1 MNGLQS
7 IDWIVIGL
15 YFLVIFGIAWWVIRQ
30 KQEST
35 TEYFLAGRH
44 VGWFVIGASI
54 FASNIGSEHIVGLA
68 GTAAKSGVAMGH
80 YELHAWC
87 ILLLGWVFV
96 PFYMRSRVFTM
107 PEFLE
112 MRYSPTARWFLSLIS
127 LVAYV
132 LTKVSVTVYAGAV
145 VFQTLMGIKFWTG
158 ALITVI
164 LTGIYTILGGLR
176 AVVYTESLQAI
187 ILIVGSVTVTVTGLV
202 KIGGWDNLIAVAGT
216 EHLNL
221 FLPLDHPDF
230 PWLGMLLAP
239 PIVGIWYWC
248 TDQYIVQ
255 RALAAKSESQ
265 GRRGTLLASYLKLL
279 PFWIFIIPGV
289 IAYALTKTGQLE
301 LGAADQAFPAMVKAL
316 LPAGIRGLV
325 VGGLLAALMSSLAA
339 VFNSCSTL
347 FTMDIYKK
355 LHPEASEKTLVSV
368 GRVATAVVVVS
379 GILWIPLMKYI
390 SGELYHYLQSVQSYI
405 APPITAVF
413 LLGIFWKR
421 INAKGALSA
430 LIGGFV
436 IGMFRLVAELGKD
449 HLTGWL
455 HTFATVNFLYFCFY
469 LFLVSIAI
477 MIVVSFLTREPS
489 YTKIQGLTYG
499 TTVAEDRAASRASW
513 TTRDLILSFVVLAI
527 IAVVMIY
534 FSPFV
539 IAK

>member
-1 MNGLQS
+1 MEGLQS
-7 IDWIVIGL
+7 LDWIVVIL

-30 KQEST
+30 KQATT

-44 VGWFVIGASI
+44 VGWFVIGAAI
-54 FASNIGSEHIVGLA
+54 FASNIGSEHVVGLA
-68 GTAAKSGVAMGH
+68 GTAAKTGVAMGH

-96 PFYMRSRVFTM
+96 PFYMRSKVFTM

-112 MRYSPTARWFLSLIS
+112 MRYSPNARWFLSIIS
-127 LVAYV
+127 LIAYV

-145 VFQTLMGIKFWTG
+145 VFQTLMGVKFWTG

-164 LTGIYTILGGLR
+164 LTGIYTILGGLK
-176 AVVYTESLQAI
+176 AVVYTESMQAI
-187 ILIVGSVTVTVTGLV
+187 VLLLGSITVTIIGLT
-202 KIGGWDNLIAVAGT
+202 KIGGWNNLVAIAGSD
-216 EHLNL
+216 HFNL
-221 FLPLDHPDF
+221 FLPLDHPEF
-230 PWLGMLLAP
+230 PWLGMILAP

-248 TDQYIVQ
+248 TDQCIVQ
-255 RALAAKSESQ
+255 RVLAAQGETQ
-265 GRRGTLLASYLKLL
+265 GRRGSIFAAYLKLF
-279 PFWIFIIPGV
+279 PFFIFFIPG
-289 IAYALTKTGQLE
+289 ITAYALVKTGQLQ
-301 LGAADQAFPAMVKAL
+301 LGASDQAFPALVKAL
-316 LPAGIRGLV
+316 LPAGLRGLV

-355 LHPEASEKTLVSV
+355 IKPDTPEKKLVMV
-368 GRVATAVVVVS
+368 GRIATGVVVIS

-421 INAKGALSA
+421 INAKGAIVT

-436 IGMFRLVAELGKD
+436 IGMIRLAAELNKE
-449 HLTGWL
+449 HLGGIL
-455 HTFATVNFLYFCFY
+455 YKFADVNFLYFCFY
-469 LFLVSIAI
+469 LFVACIGI
-477 MIVVSFLTREPS
+477 MVIISFLTTEPS
-489 YTKIQGLTYG
+489 EGKIRGLTYS
-499 TTVAEDRAASRASW
+499 TTVAEDKKASRESW
-513 TTRDLILSFVVLAI
+513 NTRDVILSVVVLVI
-527 IAVVMIY
+527 IALVMIS
-534 FSPFV
+534 FSPLI